1 MDESLPAFLPAA
13 GLVIGLAFGAV
24 TERSGFCTMGAV
36 SDWAGLGDTTRL
48 KAWALASAIAIIGTQ
63 VLAASGLVEPQ
74 RSIHGGTRLVWLGHL
89 LGGALFGIGMT
100 LAGGCASRSLARLGA
115 GNLKSLVVILVLG
128 IVAMATMRG
137 ILAPLRTALGAATA
151 LPLPAAQTL
160 PELSGIGATAAGRLV
175 LAAAC
180 ATPLALW
187 ALVDHSLRGR
197 VPLLVGAALTG
208 ILVVAGWTATGILG
222 TDDFDPVAPA
232 SLTFVGPA
240 GETIVYLMFATGSSF
255 TFAIATCL
263 GVVAGAAASAR
274 MRGSFRWEGF
284 TTRQDLVRHIAGAA
298 AMGCGAVL
306 AGGCTIGQG
315 VTAASALALGAPL
328 TIAGILG
335 GGALATGFLAEG
347 SWRAAWAGLLRSRHD

>member
-1 MDESLPAFLPAA
+1 MDAHLPAFLPAA
-13 GLVIGLAFGAV
+13 GLAIGLAFGAV

-48 KAWALASAIAIIGTQ
+48 KAWALAAAIAILGTQ
-63 VLAASGLVEPQ
+63 TLAAGGWVDPA
-74 RSIHGGTRLVWLGHL
+74 RSIHGGTRLVWLGHI

-115 GNLKSLVVILVLG
+115 GNLKSLVVVLVLG
-128 IVAMATMRG
+128 VVAMATMRG
-137 ILAPLRTALGAATA
+137 VLAPLRTALGAATA
-151 LPLPAAQTL
+151 LTLPTAQTL
-160 PELSGIGATAAGRLV
+160 PELSGAGAGAAGRLA
-175 LAAAC
+175 LALGC
-180 ATPLALW
+180 ALPLAIWALADRRLRDRTPLFA
-187 ALVDHSLRGR
+187 
-197 VPLLVGAALTG
+197 GAALTG
-208 ILVVAGWTATGILG
+208 GLVTAGWAATGILG
-222 TDDFDPVAPA
+222 ADDFAPVPPA

-263 GVVAGAAASAR
+263 GVVAGATASAR

-284 TTRQDLVRHIAGAA
+284 ATRQDLVRHIAGAA

-315 VTAASALALGAPL
+315 VTAASAMALGAPL
-328 TIAGILG
+328 TVAGILA

-347 SWRAAWAGLLRSRHD
+347 SWRAAWASLLRPRVD